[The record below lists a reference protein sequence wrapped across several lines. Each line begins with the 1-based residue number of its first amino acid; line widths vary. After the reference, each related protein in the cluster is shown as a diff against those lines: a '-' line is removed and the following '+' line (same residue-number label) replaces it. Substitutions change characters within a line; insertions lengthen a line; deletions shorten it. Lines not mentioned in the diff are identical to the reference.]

1 MLELV
6 GRADLTEQPWFA
18 TGTGR
23 VEHVD
28 EIDDAVAAWI
38 GERNRNDVLA
48 AFEEA
53 GAAIAPVYDAGDVLA
68 DPQLEALGAI
78 STVEDQQ
85 LGPLRMPNVISRLSE
100 TPGDP
105 PHRRAPRRRHGRG
118 LRRARGEGGRACDAP
133 RRPDRMTAVPPLT
146 WLYVPADRPDRVE
159 KAIASRAHAV
169 IVDLEDGVA
178 PGAKEEARAAL
189 AGLLSERRRKPVYVR
204 VNAGDDADLEAVAVL
219 RLSGIVVPKVGRP
232 EDVPATPHPVN
243 CLIESAAGL
252 EAAYAIAS
260 TRGVAG
266 ISLGESDLRSE
277 TGALEA
283 GLDWARGR
291 IVNAAV
297 AAGLPRPPQ
306 SVYPH
311 VRDQDGLARSCAR
324 GRELG
329 HLGRAAIHPDQLP
342 VIEQAYLPTDDEVA
356 RAQAT
361 VERLEAAGAGTLDG
375 GEFVDAAMLGA
386 ARQIV
391 ALAQS
396 YGTTPRPPQRGE

>member
-1 MLELV
+1 M
-6 GRADLTEQPWFA
+6 
-18 TGTGR
+18 
-23 VEHVD
+23 
-28 EIDDAVAAWI
+28 
-38 GERNRNDVLA
+38 
-48 AFEEA
+48 
-53 GAAIAPVYDAGDVLA
+53 
-68 DPQLEALGAI
+68 
-78 STVEDQQ
+78 S
-85 LGPLRMPNVISRLSE
+85 
-100 TPGDP
+100 
-105 PHRRAPRRRHGRG
+105 
-118 LRRARGEGGRACDAP
+118 
-133 RRPDRMTAVPPLT
+133 VPPLT

-169 IVDLEDGVA
+169 IVDLEDAVA
-178 PGAKEEARAAL
+178 SGAKAAARAGLAAL
-189 AGLLSERRRKPVYVR
+189 LGEPRDKPVYVR
-204 VNAGDDADLEAVAVL
+204 VNAGSVEDLEAVAALAVL
-219 RLSGIVVPKVGRP
+219 AVIVPKVVRP
-232 EDVPATPHPVN
+232 EDVPAAEHPVH

-260 TRGVAG
+260 SAGVAG

-311 VRDQDGLARSCAR
+311 VRDAEGLARSCAH

-329 HLGRAAIHPDQLP
+329 HLGRTAIHPDQLP
-342 VIEQAYLPTDDEVA
+342 VIEQAYLPTGAEVERA
-356 RAQAT
+356 RAT
-361 VERLEAAGAGTLDG
+361 VERLEAAAVGTLDD

-391 ALAQS
+391 ALAES
-396 YGTTPRPPQRGE
+396 YGTA

>member
-1 MLELV
+1 
-6 GRADLTEQPWFA
+6 
-18 TGTGR
+18 
-23 VEHVD
+23 
-28 EIDDAVAAWI
+28 
-38 GERNRNDVLA
+38 
-48 AFEEA
+48 
-53 GAAIAPVYDAGDVLA
+53 
-68 DPQLEALGAI
+68 
-78 STVEDQQ
+78 
-85 LGPLRMPNVISRLSE
+85 
-100 TPGDP
+100 
-105 PHRRAPRRRHGRG
+105 
-118 LRRARGEGGRACDAP
+118 
-133 RRPDRMTAVPPLT
+133 MTVPPLT

-178 PGAKEEARAAL
+178 PGAKSAARARL
-189 AGLLSERRRKPVYVR
+189 ADLLSDPLDTPVYVR
-204 VNAGDDADLEAVAVL
+204 VNAGDADDLEAVAAL
-219 RLSGIVVPKVGRP
+219 ALSGILVPKVAGP
-232 EDVPATPHPVN
+232 EDVPATELPVH

-260 TRGVAG
+260 TAGVAG

-311 VRDQDGLARSCAR
+311 VRDEDGLARSCAR

-329 HLGRAAIHPDQLP
+329 HLGRAAIHPAQLP
-342 VIEQAYLPTDDEVA
+342 VIEQAYLPTGEELE

-361 VERLEAAGAGTLDG
+361 VQRLESEGAGTVGG

-391 ALAQS
+391 ALADS
-396 YGTTPRPPQRGE
+396 YGTATHPPQGRDS

>member
-1 MLELV
+1 
-6 GRADLTEQPWFA
+6 
-18 TGTGR
+18 
-23 VEHVD
+23 
-28 EIDDAVAAWI
+28 
-38 GERNRNDVLA
+38 
-48 AFEEA
+48 
-53 GAAIAPVYDAGDVLA
+53 
-68 DPQLEALGAI
+68 
-78 STVEDQQ
+78 
-85 LGPLRMPNVISRLSE
+85 
-100 TPGDP
+100 
-105 PHRRAPRRRHGRG
+105 
-118 LRRARGEGGRACDAP
+118 
-133 RRPDRMTAVPPLT
+133 MTVPPLT

-169 IVDLEDGVA
+169 IVDLEDAVA
-178 PGAKEEARAAL
+178 PGAKAAARAGL
-189 AGLLSERRRKPVYVR
+189 AELLGEPRDKPVYVR
-204 VNAGDDADLEAVAVL
+204 VNAGSAEDLEAVAALAVSGVL
-219 RLSGIVVPKVGRP
+219 VPKVARP
-232 EDVPATPHPVN
+232 EDVPVTERAVH

-260 TRGVAG
+260 TAGVAG

-311 VRDQDGLARSCAR
+311 VRDA
-324 GRELG
+324 
-329 HLGRAAIHPDQLP
+329 GRARPFLRP
-342 VIEQAYLPTDDEVA
+342 RPRA
-356 RAQAT
+356 RPS
-361 VERLEAAGAGTLDG
+361 RPHRDPSRSAAGDRAGVPADRRGGRARPGRPSSGSRRRAAGTLEG

-396 YGTTPRPPQRGE
+396 YGTATHPT